1 MTRDLVIGLD
11 SSTTATKAI
20 AWDRTGRAHGEGR
33 AQIAL
38 SNPQAGWFEQDA
50 EDWWISAQA
59 AIQSLLGKV
68 DAQRVAAIAIS
79 NQRESFAQFDKDG
92 KALRPGTLWLDER
105 GRSEIERLVKAIGS
119 SEIHRIS
126 GKPVDLTPCLYRC
139 AWFGTHMPEI
149 WRKTA
154 KTAEVHGVLV
164 HKLAGEW
171 ITSTASAD
179 PMGLI
184 DMTAQD
190 WSDTLLMAVGLT
202 RAQLPK
208 LAKPGQKIGSLTKDA
223 ATATGLS
230 PDVIVVAGGG
240 DGQCAGTGANIF
252 EAGRAYLNLGT
263 AVVSGSFG
271 EAYAAD
277 AAFRTMNAV
286 AETGY
291 IYESCQRTGTF
302 LVNWLVEQL
311 FNVDAGKNP
320 QIFKMLEAEAAQSP
334 IGAHGLALVP
344 YWSGCMTPYW
354 DPNARGI
361 IAGLTASHRRGDVY
375 RALLEGV
382 ALEQAIATDKIAQMT
397 RPIDHFIAIGGGAA
411 SDLWCQIIA
420 DATGRRVLRS
430 TTVEASSLGAAMAA
444 AAGAGWFPSVTDAA
458 RGMAGD
464 LTRSFTPDNKAQSRY
479 RELSAI
485 YADLWPSLSKWNER
499 MAAFAQGVSS

>member
-20 AWDRTGRAHGEGR
+20 AWDRAGRAHGEGR
-33 AQIAL
+33 APIAL
-38 SNPQAGWFEQDA
+38 SNPQAGWFEQEA
-50 EDWWISAQA
+50 EDWWTSAQA
-59 AIQSLLGKV
+59 AIQALLGKV
-68 DAQRVAAIAIS
+68 ERERIAAIAIS

-92 KALRPGTLWLDER
+92 NALRPGTLWLDER
-105 GRSEIERLVKAIGS
+105 GRSEIERMVKAIGS
-119 SEIHRIS
+119 SDIHRIS

-139 AWFGTHMPEI
+139 AWFETHMPEI
-149 WRKTA
+149 WRKTVM
-154 KTAEVHGVLV
+154 TAEVHGVLV
-164 HKLAGEW
+164 HKLTGQW

-184 DMTAQD
+184 DMKAQD
-190 WSDTLLMAVGLT
+190 WSDTLLKAVGLT

-208 LAKPGQKIGSLTKDA
+208 LAKPGQRIGRLTQDA
-223 ATATGLS
+223 AAATGLA
-230 PDVIVVAGGG
+230 PDVVVVAGGG

-252 EAGRAYLNLGT
+252 ETGRAYLNLGT

-271 EAYAAD
+271 EAYASD
-277 AAFRTMNAV
+277 RAFRTMNAV

-311 FNVDAGKNP
+311 FNVEAGKNP
-320 QIFKMLEAEAAQSP
+320 EIFKTLETEAARSP
-334 IGAHGLALVP
+334 IGANGLALVP

-382 ALEQAIATDKIAQMT
+382 ALEQAIATEKIAEMT

-420 DATGRRVLRS
+420 DATGRKVLRS

-444 AAGAGWFPSVTDAA
+444 AAGAGWYSSVTEAA
-458 RGMAGD
+458 RAMAGD
-464 LTRSFTPDNKAQSRY
+464 VTRSFTPDKKAQTRY
-479 RELSAI
+479 GELSAI
-485 YADLWPSLSKWNER
+485 YADLWPSLSQWNER
-499 MAAFAQGVSS
+499 MVAFAEGTF